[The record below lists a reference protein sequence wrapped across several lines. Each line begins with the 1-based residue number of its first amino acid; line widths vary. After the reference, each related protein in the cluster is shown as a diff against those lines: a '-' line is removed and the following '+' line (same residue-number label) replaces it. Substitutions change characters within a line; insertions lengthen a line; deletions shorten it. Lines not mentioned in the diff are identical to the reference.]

1 MTILCSLKNINLNF
15 GNKPLFHKAELIIH
29 HGDKIGLL
37 GLNGKG
43 KSSLFKII
51 NHELTPDNSIP
62 PFLFDKSNNPE
73 NPFTTFM
80 VPQEIP
86 LSKNEDTSIIDFI
99 LGFYPKIQKSMKQL
113 EQINHSLSNNNS
125 KDIEDKLIEQQ
136 KIVLDYLEHENW
148 WQVIQQYESYLK
160 VFNITDF
167 SVPVSILSG
176 GEQKKVLLSLGL
188 STPAEVVL
196 WDEPTNHLDIETI
209 KLLENELE
217 ATNKTFLIISHDR
230 FLLSKVTNKIFQIQN
245 KQIMSYNG
253 KYTEYL
259 DYLSQQ
265 DQQRKKQLAKLNNT
279 LSRET
284 EWMRQ
289 GVKARGTKSKKRI
302 EGYHNLRQEVEVL
315 KSLAKKELKLNINES
330 LKKNKKLIELKGASF
345 GYESKRLINNLS
357 LSIFRGDKIGI
368 VGANGIGKSTLTD
381 LISEK
386 LSPDSGEIK
395 YYPELIIQNF
405 SQKREELNPDSTP
418 FELLGEGTDTLK
430 LSDGRSKNV
439 IAYFK
444 DFLFSQDEVHR
455 PINTFSGG
463 EKNRI
468 QLALNLKR
476 FGDIWIFDEPTNDLD
491 LETLQILEDKLS
503 AFKGSLI
510 VISHDRYFLENV
522 TNKIWYMDNEK
533 FEIFNA
539 GYSQVQH
546 YLETFAM
553 EKQIKL
559 NCKETDTIK
568 NEPSFQKATNKD
580 KERLKVIHNEIKT
593 LEQDIAKLECS
604 LRDFDYTDM
613 NNEANIKLQTLNNQQ
628 EQNETQLLQ
637 LYEELETL
645 EELNK

>member
-15 GNKPLFHKAELIIH
+15 GNKPLFHDSELIIH
-29 HGDKIGLL
+29 LGDKIGLL

-51 NHELTPDNSIP
+51 NNELTPDNSIP

-86 LSKNEDTSIIDFI
+86 LNNNEDTSIKDFI
-99 LGFYPKIQKSMKQL
+99 LNFYPKIKKATEQL
-113 EQINHSLSNNNS
+113 DQINNSLSNNNI
-125 KDIEDKLIEQQ
+125 KEVEDELIEQQ
-136 KIVLDYLEHENW
+136 KKLLDYLEHENW
-148 WQVIQQYESYLK
+148 WQVVQQYESYLK

-167 SVPVSILSG
+167 SVSVSILSG

-188 STPAEVVL
+188 STPAEIIL

-245 KQIMSYNG
+245 KKIISYNG

-265 DQQRKKQLAKLNNT
+265 DQQRQKQLAKLNNT

-302 EGYHNLRQEVEVL
+302 EGYHNLRQEVDVL
-315 KSLAKKELKLNINES
+315 KSFAKKELKLNINES
-330 LKKNKKLIELKGASF
+330 QKKNKKLIELKGTSF
-345 GYESKRLINNLS
+345 GYENKTLINDLS
-357 LSIFRGDKIGI
+357 LSIYRGDKIGI

-381 LISEK
+381 LISKK
-386 LSPDSGEIK
+386 LTPQSGEIK

-405 SQKREELNPDSTP
+405 SQKRDELNPKSTP

-476 FGDIWIFDEPTNDLD
+476 FGDI
-491 LETLQILEDKLS
+491 
-503 AFKGSLI
+503 
-510 VISHDRYFLENV
+510 
-522 TNKIWYMDNEK
+522 
-533 FEIFNA
+533 
-539 GYSQVQH
+539 
-546 YLETFAM
+546 
-553 EKQIKL
+553 
-559 NCKETDTIK
+559 
-568 NEPSFQKATNKD
+568 
-580 KERLKVIHNEIKT
+580 
-593 LEQDIAKLECS
+593 
-604 LRDFDYTDM
+604 
-613 NNEANIKLQTLNNQQ
+613 
-628 EQNETQLLQ
+628 
-637 LYEELETL
+637 
-645 EELNK
+645 